1 MTRSD
6 DIAAR
11 FASVDEE
18 LRLALLLDYARKL
31 PPLTDDLR
39 ALKEQG
45 VNRVPECMTP
55 VYLWMMRNP
64 DGSLVMHADVAD
76 EAPTVRGFLSI
87 IHSACN
93 GQPLG
98 VAQEIPSD
106 LISRLKLD
114 GAIRMQRSVGIN
126 AIIARIRREAA
137 ALAKQNGAHA

>member
-1 MTRSD
+1 MTRVD

-11 FASVDEE
+11 FASVDQD
-18 LRLALLLDYARKL
+18 LRLAMLLDYARKL
-31 PPLTDDLR
+31 PPLPDDLR
-39 ALKEQG
+39 ALRDQG

-55 VYLWMMRNP
+55 VHLWMMRSP
-64 DGSLVMHADVAD
+64 DGTLLMHADVAD

-93 GQPLG
+93 GQPLAA
-98 VAQEIPSD
+98 AQHLPTD

-114 GAIRMQRSVGIN
+114 GAIRMQRSIGIN

-137 ALAKQNGAHA
+137 ALEAQNGAHP